1 MKKGYWILSAFIL
14 AGLCGCSSRNLPEW
28 FQSEQEGADHVMH
41 EIADACNA
49 QDTEKM
55 MKKFLKI

>member
-28 FQSEQEGADHVMH
+28 FRSEQSEENGNEEDQ
-41 EIADACNA
+41 
-49 QDTEKM
+49 
-55 MKKFLKI
+55 